1 MKTIR
6 HLLWFFVF
14 TPCITA
20 WSQEKSEVIQQRIEF
35 ISEQLESEDLD
46 LTNVIE
52 QLNYFFDHPL
62 NLNSATFDDLQE
74 LNLLTDIQINDLL
87 LHRKR
92 FGKLIAIYE
101 LQSLKYWDLQTI
113 QMILPFVKV
122 EDRLDNLHLT
132 FREAIKEGNF
142 ELFLRYQTTP
152 EQKKGY
158 ADVSD
163 SIKQNSNSYYWGN
176 PDRYY
181 TRFRY
186 SYRSN
191 LSIGFTAEKDP
202 GEEFFRGS
210 NKQGFDFYSVHAF
223 FKGGKYL
230 RTVALGDYQVQIGQ
244 GLNLWSGY
252 AFGKTADIA
261 TVKKTANSLRPYTSV
276 DETRF
281 LRGAAVE
288 TGYKNFSLLAFG
300 SMKKLDGT
308 TMADSLYDELQFIST
323 INISG
328 LHRTTSEISRKNALT
343 EYISGGNL
351 RYRTRSLQVG
361 VAGVYQGYDQYFN
374 RVDQP
379 YNQFDFRGKSMFSVS
394 ADYSWVYK
402 NFNFFGEGSRSMN
415 TGAMAQIHGVVF
427 SMDPRATFSV
437 VYRNYDRD
445 YHTFYN
451 NGFSEGSRT
460 KNEKGIYFGT
470 RVKINSAWTV
480 NSYFDM
486 FRFPWMKYLVD
497 APSAGHEF
505 MIQPNYKPT
514 KKLEIYGRFREQ
526 LRQRNYRGGDF
537 YITPIEDV
545 VQRNYR
551 LNVSYAISEYFTIK
565 SRVEFI
571 TVDRESVGR
580 ERGMLLSQDVLYRPK
595 NFPVDVALRYAIFDT
610 DSYDARL
617 YTYEN
622 NALYA
627 FATPA
632 YFYTGSRAYV
642 LIRWSFLR
650 KCDLW
655 VRYGNFIYANRKT
668 IGSGPEEIQGP
679 QKTDITVQLRIK
691 L

>member
-1 MKTIR
+1 MQVMKNIFW
-6 HLLWFFVF
+6 LCVF
-14 TPCITA
+14 LA
-20 WSQEKSEVIQQRIEF
+20 SFSVWSQEKSEIIQQRIEF
-35 ISEQLESEDLD
+35 ISEQLESEDID

-52 QLNYFFDHPL
+52 QLNYFFDHPM
-62 NLNSATFDDLQE
+62 NLNSASFDDLQE

-87 LHRKR
+87 LHRKM
-92 FGKLIAIYE
+92 FGKLISIYE
-101 LQSLKYWDLQTI
+101 LQSLKYWDLQSI
-113 QMILPFVKV
+113 QMVLPFVRV
-122 EDRLDNLHLT
+122 DDRLDNLHLT

-142 ELFLRYQTTP
+142 ELYMRYQTTP
-152 EQKKGY
+152 EDKKGY
-158 ADVSD
+158 AAVSD

-191 LSIGFTAEKDP
+191 LSVGFTAEKDP

-210 NKQGFDFYSVHAF
+210 NKQGFDFYSAHAF

-230 RTVALGDYQVQIGQ
+230 RAVALGDYQIQIGQ

-261 TVKKTANSLRPYTSV
+261 TVKKTANSIRPYTSV
-276 DETRF
+276 DEARF

-288 TGYKNFSLLAFG
+288 AGYKNFSMTAFG
-300 SMKKLDGT
+300 SIKKLDGT
-308 TMADSLYDELQFIST
+308 SLADSLYDELQFIST

-343 EYISGGNL
+343 EYISGANF

-361 VAGVYQGYDQYFN
+361 VAGVYQGYDQVFN
-374 RVDQP
+374 RAEQP
-379 YNQFDFRGKSMFSVS
+379 YNQFDFRGKEMFSLS

-402 NFNFFGEGSRSMN
+402 NFNFFGEASRAMN
-415 TGAMAQIHGVVF
+415 TGAMAQLHGVVF

-460 KNEKGIYFGT
+460 RNERGIYFGT
-470 RVKINSAWTV
+470 RLKLNSAWTV

-497 APSAGHEF
+497 APSGGHEF
-505 MIQPNYKPT
+505 MLQPNYRPT

-545 VQRNYR
+545 LQRNYR

-580 ERGMLLSQDVLYRPK
+580 ERGILLSQDVLYRPK

-632 YFYTGSRAYV
+632 YFYTGSRAYI
-642 LIRWSFLR
+642 LIRWSLLK

-655 VRYGNFIYANRKT
+655 VRYGNFIYANRKS
-668 IGSGPEEIQGP
+668 IGTGPEEIQGP
-679 QKTDITVQLRIK
+679 QKTDITVQLRVK
-691 L
+691 F